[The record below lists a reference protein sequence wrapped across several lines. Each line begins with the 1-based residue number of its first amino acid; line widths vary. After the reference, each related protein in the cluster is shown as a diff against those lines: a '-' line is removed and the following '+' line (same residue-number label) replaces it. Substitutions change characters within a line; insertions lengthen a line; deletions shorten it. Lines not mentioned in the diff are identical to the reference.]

1 MWPFLYAVIGA
12 IVIAFGAAWL
22 LNTQQQ
28 TAAEAFA
35 TSATRVGDPGHNL
48 TGPYDNLVGPG
59 TGTNTPKSGGI

>member
-1 MWPFLYAVIGA
+1 MFPFLYAA
-12 IVIAFGAAWL
+12 ICSVAIAIGAAWL
-22 LNTQQQ
+22 LNTQQR